1 MRTFASLALSAALQ
15 LPPGYQAQVYA
26 HGLNHPTAMAFRPQG
41 TLYVT
46 EDRGRVVSVRP
57 GSQSPHVVAR
67 GLPVALGL
75 AWIGR
80 DRLVVSVSGRLV
92 RFDLDRLGRVTGSR
106 TLVSGLPYKL
116 HQQDNVILHHGR
128 LVFGSGSTCNACRE
142 RDRRSAAVLSVR
154 PDGRDLRIVARGMRN
169 PYGLAVE
176 PRTGRLFASVN
187 GRDDIDRPGDPEPA
201 ESIVEIR
208 TGRHFGWPGCWPDA
222 RRLRLVGSC
231 RGVTAP
237 VAYLEPHSSP
247 DGMAFWHGDLYVAE
261 WGQYDSHRFGR
272 RLVRVRLH
280 GSMRTRVSVFATGF
294 DHPLAVA
301 TAPHGGL
308 LVADWGTG
316 IIYRITGTKRR

>member
-1 MRTFASLALSAALQ
+1 MRAFASLVLATALH

-26 HGLNHPTAMAFRPQG
+26 RGLNHPTALAFRPQG
-41 TLYVT
+41 ALYVT
-46 EDRGRVVSVRP
+46 EDTGRVVSVGA
-57 GSQSPHVVAR
+57 GSRSPHVVVR

-75 AWIGR
+75 VWLGR
-80 DRLVVSVSGRLV
+80 ERLVVSVSGRLV
-92 RFDLDRLGRVTGSR
+92 RFVLDGLGRVTGSR
-106 TLVSGLPYKL
+106 TLVRGLPYKL

-154 PDGRDLRIVARGMRN
+154 PDGSDLRVVARGMRN

-176 PRTGRLFASVN
+176 PATGRLFASVN
-187 GRDDIDRPGDPEPA
+187 GRDDLDRPGDPEPA

-208 TGRHFGWPGCWPDA
+208 AGRHFGWPGCWPDA
-222 RRLRLVGSC
+222 RRLRLAGSC
-231 RGVTAP
+231 RGVTPP

-247 DGMAFWHGDLYVAE
+247 DGMAFWRGDLYVAE

-280 GSMRTRVSVFATGF
+280 GALRSRVSVFATGF

-301 TAPHGGL
+301 PEPRGGL
-308 LVADWGTG
+308 LVADWATG
-316 IIYRITGTKRR
+316 MIYRITGKERE